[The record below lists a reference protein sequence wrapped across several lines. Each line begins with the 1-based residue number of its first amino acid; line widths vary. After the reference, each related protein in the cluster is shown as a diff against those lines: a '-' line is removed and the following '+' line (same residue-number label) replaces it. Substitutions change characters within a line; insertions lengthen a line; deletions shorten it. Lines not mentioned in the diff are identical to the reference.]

1 MRQKIRKT
9 LLFVS
14 LLLFPLTLNYLS
26 PYVSIDGAMAGVL
39 SGSALLFLLQFVSGL
54 FLGRAWCGWVCPAGG
69 VGEFCQ
75 SVNNK
80 PVNIKRLRIV
90 RYSVFAVWFAVLALG
105 FVLAG
110 GIKGVDPLRMTTHGV
125 SVDMPVK
132 FVIYYFVVA
141 LILVLDLSLGRRGA
155 CHAVCW
161 MAPFLTAGLW
171 LGRKLHLPQLQ
182 MRADAEK
189 CIDCKACNKKC
200 PMRIDVYGEARL
212 GGVRSYEC
220 ILCGECA
227 DFCPK
232 GVLSYK
238 KRK

>member
-69 VGEFCQ
+69 IGEFCQ

-80 PVNIKRLRIV
+80 PVNSKRLRIV
-90 RYSVFAVWFAVLALG
+90 RYSVFTVWFTVLVLG

-110 GIKGVDPLRMTTHGV
+110 GIKGIDPLRMTTYGV

-141 LILVLDLSLGRRGA
+141 LIFALDLALGRRGA

-161 MAPFLTAGLW
+161 MAPFLTAGMW
-171 LGRKLHLPQLQ
+171 LGRKLRLPQLR
-182 MRADAEK
+182 MRAAAEK

-200 PMRIDVYGEARL
+200 PMSIDVNAEVRL

-227 DFCPK
+227 DACPK
-232 GVLSYK
+232 GVLSY
-238 KRK
+238 RKQK